1 MFTSR
6 LKSWKYRVLVS
17 KHLEFWAFISP
28 MGIPVSSDI
37 LCFNTS
43 SRFKRSIAFKCPLTL
58 EVQSSRSSTLAEQEP
73 FLGWFVYI
81 AGREQTILKIYQD
94 IRTLLLYLH
103 LIFMK
108 IPTSGQDLPKTQTD
122 TSRDILL
129 GGPVPYLE
137 LFWAGPVKKP
147 PCMWMHI
154 KKHLQSQISQNQ
166 QSVLYYWKRDRVC

>member
-1 MFTSR
+1 MHTSAAAVEWNCSDCTPLQLCPLEGQVLKLSHAAPYKEDCFFQCLPAGSFKQVLKIQDFTFKTPGILSINITNGHPS
-6 LKSWKYRVLVS
+6 LLGYSLLQ
-17 KHLEFWAFISP
+17 HLISLQTTHCIQ
-28 MGIPVSSDI
+28 MS
-37 LCFNTS
+37 
-43 SRFKRSIAFKCPLTL
+43 LTL

-129 GGPVPYLE
+129 GGPVP
-137 LFWAGPVKKP
+137 
-147 PCMWMHI
+147 
-154 KKHLQSQISQNQ
+154 
-166 QSVLYYWKRDRVC
+166 